1 MRRTAALPDTCPF
14 TADACAHDG
23 TLPFRAT
30 AEPKFV
36 PSILNWTLPVG
47 VPAPGATGATVAP
60 NVVPWPKTVAPALV
74 TLVAP
79 VDSVVLEI
87 AKLSPGS
94 IVREAETFFT
104 LVPLNTTLEAE
115 VQINSVD
122 VGYIKS
128 GMPVHVKLDAYPFQ
142 RHGALDATVNSI
154 SEDAFKRDVSA
165 KSSVDAYY
173 LVRLRLGSTNLRN
186 MAESARFLP
195 GMTLSAE
202 IVVGKRSVISY
213 FAWPLTKGL
222 DEALRE
228 PR

>member
-1 MRRTAALPDTCPF
+1 
-14 TADACAHDG
+14 
-23 TLPFRAT
+23 
-30 AEPKFV
+30 
-36 PSILNWTLPVG
+36 
-47 VPAPGATGATVAP
+47 
-60 NVVPWPKTVAPALV
+60 
-74 TLVAP
+74 
-79 VDSVVLEI
+79 
-87 AKLSPGS
+87 
-94 IVREAETFFT
+94 
-104 LVPLNTTLEAE
+104 
-115 VQINSVD
+115 VD
-122 VGYIKS
+122 VGYIKN

-222 DEALRE
+222 DEAIRE